1 MPVLASLEPVLRP
14 VLDWVHLHHA
24 LVGWLSA
31 LSVIVFFGTLLAIP
45 LMVVSMPEDYFL
57 YDRQHLKEFR
67 RQHPVER
74 VFTVFFKNLLGVVFI
89 VAGALMLFFP
99 GQGALTMLI
108 GFTLVNFPRK
118 RALERRII
126 QQESVHR
133 AINWI
138 RAKGG
143 KPPVKVPA
151 RGGKGGPC

>member
-1 MPVLASLEPVLRP
+1 MPVLSSLEPVLRP
-14 VLDWVHLHHA
+14 VLGWAHMHHA

-45 LMVVSMPEDYFL
+45 ILVVSMPEDYFL

-99 GQGALTMLI
+99 GQGVLTMLI

-118 RALERRII
+118 RELERRII
-126 QQESVHR
+126 RQESVHR

-143 KPPVKVPA
+143 KPPVKVPPKDG
-151 RGGKGGPC
+151 RGGPC